1 VNEKVGVFFIAA
13 ITYTM
18 SAANLILNAFQ
29 SSFTMDLSGVIH
41 SQPAVTALDVSA
53 NATIHVDLGAMRN
66 IFTYHTD
73 SADVINTPS
82 TDLLFYVNSDS
93 TADPKTGFAGPALI
107 NPANALVDTSYIYNE
122 SNTSKRL
129 VCHDFVRYLSSKLF
143 NTHYAA
149 DLFENEQELIDH
161 LRTLSNDASGHVW
174 GNIIDVANAVNT
186 AQIYSDD
193 DANICCQIFR
203 QIITQFPARFA
214 DITVDCVDA
223 IPIASSQYY
232 IPFIE
237 NDTIQFKL
245 TISAAPGQET
255 ITGVSAIGD
264 RSYSITLLLKET
276 ANIANPAVVDDTGA
290 HSFV

>member
-1 VNEKVGVFFIAA
+1 MKKLVFFFLAA

-18 SAANLILNAFQ
+18 SANLILNAFQ

-41 SQPAVTALDVSA
+41 SQAAVTALDVSA
-53 NATIHVDLGAMRN
+53 NATIHVDLGVMRN

-107 NPANALVDTSYIYNE
+107 NPVNALVDTSYIYNE

-149 DLFENEQELIDH
+149 DLLENEQELLDH
-161 LRTLSNDASGHVW
+161 LRTLGNDTSGNVW
-174 GNIIDVANAVNT
+174 GNIINVANAVNT

-203 QIITQFPARFA
+203 QIMTQFPARFS
-214 DITVDCVDA
+214 DITAECLDA
-223 IPIASSQYY
+223 VPVASSQYH

-264 RSYSITLLLKET
+264 RSYSITLLLT
-276 ANIANPAVVDDTGA
+276 PNVANPAVVDDTGA
-290 HSFV
+290 HSFA